1 VIGEPRG
8 GESEKE
14 KRRRRLLLLL
24 LLLLLIPAALGGGL
38 VANLLRAP
46 AVCSLSTP
54 SAASP
59 APSPS
64 AIETVGGV
72 VATPVPT
79 PTPTPTPT
87 PMPSPVGS
95 GDGGA
100 QVGDATFRIT
110 GDVGNLQPGLALPI
124 QLTLT
129 NPNGVPIYVT
139 SLSVSISADS
149 TPPGCTSASN
159 VHITQSNVSGAD
171 PIVVPARGSVTL
183 TSAPRAPQIMLL
195 NLPGVNQNVCKN
207 KNFGLSYSGS
217 ARL

>member
-8 GESEKE
+8 RESERE

-24 LLLLLIPAALGGGL
+24 LLLLLIPAALGGGIA
-38 VANLLRAP
+38 ANLLRGP
-46 AVCSLSTP
+46 AVCSLGTP
-54 SAASP
+54 LATAGSP

-64 AIETVGGV
+64 AVETVGGV

-79 PTPTPTPT
+79 PTPTPTPI
-87 PMPSPVGS
+87 PSPAGS
-95 GDGGA
+95 GGGGA

-110 GDVGNLQPGLALPI
+110 GDVGDLVPGLALPI
-124 QLTLT
+124 RLTLT
-129 NPNGVPIYVT
+129 NPNAVPIYVT
-139 SLSVSISADS
+139 SLTVSISADS

-159 VHITQSNVSGAD
+159 IHITQSNVSAAD